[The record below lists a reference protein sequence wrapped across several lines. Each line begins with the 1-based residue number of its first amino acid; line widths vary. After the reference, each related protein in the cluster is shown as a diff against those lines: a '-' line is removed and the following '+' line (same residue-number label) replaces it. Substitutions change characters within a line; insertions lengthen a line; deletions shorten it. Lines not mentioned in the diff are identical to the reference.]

1 LYDRD
6 TMLEDLSDRAV
17 QGPEKAREAA
27 AMWLARL
34 GRGLRADEA
43 QPLRE
48 WLKDP
53 INRNIV
59 LDMARL
65 WHGPDIIALL
75 SELIPAGPE
84 PMEPRSWRSILFASL
99 KVTVAAGL
107 IAWTVSGETPRLHF
121 HQHWTH
127 LQGSLVEPRGLL
139 ARGRYFTD
147 VGERGDVD
155 LPDGTRVTLNT
166 GTHLGVFFSQH
177 LRQVIVP
184 NGEVSFQVAHDPQR
198 PFLVLAG
205 RRRFEA
211 LGTNFNLRVLTPDNV
226 ELTVTEGNVKVLYI
240 PTELSDTPAE
250 ARLHDNMTL
259 DDTTVGALETA
270 LLEPGFQFVRK
281 IAANEADTLLAWHQG
296 LVFFKG
302 TPLAQALAE
311 LDRYTTTQF
320 VLGDEKLRNV
330 RIDGHFHTGDV
341 DGLLHSL
348 RRDFLI
354 DSRRDTRGRVVLTA
368 LARPPQS

>member
-1 LYDRD
+1 
-6 TMLEDLSDRAV
+6 MLEDLSDRAV
-17 QGPEKAREAA
+17 QGPEKAREEA

-34 GRGLRADEA
+34 GRGLRTDEA
-43 QPLRE
+43 SPLRE
-48 WLKDP
+48 WLKDRV
-53 INRNIV
+53 NRNII

-84 PMEPRSWRSILFASL
+84 PMEPRSWRSIVFASL

-107 IAWTVSGETPRLHF
+107 IAWIVSGETPRLHF
-121 HQHWTH
+121 HEHWTH
-127 LQGSLVEPRGLL
+127 LQGSLVEPRALL
-139 ARGRYFTD
+139 SKGRYFTG
-147 VGERGDVD
+147 VGERGDIE
-155 LPDGTRVTLNT
+155 LPDGTTVTLNT
-166 GTHLGVFFSQH
+166 DTHLGVFFSQS

-184 NGEVSFQVAHDPQR
+184 YGEVSFHVAHEPKR

-211 LGTNFNLRVLTPDNV
+211 LGTDFNLRVLTPDNV
-226 ELTVTEGNVKVLYI
+226 ELTVTEGNVKVLYV

-250 ARLHDNMTL
+250 ARLHDNMTF

-330 RIDGHFHTGDV
+330 RIGGYFHTGDV

-348 RRDFLI
+348 RQDFLI
-354 DSRRDTRGRVVLTA
+354 DSRRDGQGRVVLTA
-368 LARPPQS
+368 LARPPTS